1 MERQSTEEI
10 IYKLVERRQHLYSF
24 IQILSRIPK
33 GKLPSA
39 IWVMKS
45 ELEKINWL
53 LEMFSE
59 LGNYIPDKV

>member
-33 GKLPSA
+33 GKLPLA